1 MPIKRKK
8 NIDKATKKK
17 NKEIK
22 INKMVKHRYSF
33 YTFLIYL
40 VGIILISYLFK
51 LQVIEGENY
60 RAQSNTRLTKEVAIE
75 PSRGAITDRTG
86 VPYAGTY
93 LDYNVELYETVSDN
107 KTLNKMAFELISIL
121 ESNNEKYKST
131 FPIDINNKKYRY
143 IEGEKLEN
151 WKKKN
156 KIPNE
161 ASAEEAFNLLK
172 EKYEI
177 DKADNND
184 IRKILEVRDLMK
196 TESFSKIKPLKVTGS
211 IKRETA
217 MKLEE
222 NSFAM
227 PGVTIVSEP
236 KRTYLRGSECSHVIG
251 YTGRISEKEYED
263 RKDHDYK
270 NNDIIGKTGI
280 EKTFEELLKG
290 KRGKKQVDTN
300 VDGTVTGEYVTE
312 DAVGG
317 STVML
322 TIDSKLQQ
330 VAEQSL
336 DRTINKMR
344 NGGFGKKYDAKGGA
358 VVVMNVKTGE
368 VLAMASNPTYTPES
382 FLGGISG
389 KKWDEYNSSLA
400 PLMNR
405 AIQGVYAPGSTFKM
419 VTAIAALSEGVINEK
434 TTVKCSG
441 IYHRAHNPVCWI
453 YTSYKVG
460 HGSLNVEGALKN
472 SCNIFFYEMGHRLGA
487 DKIAEYSKYLGL
499 GRKTGI
505 EIAGEKTGSVASS
518 EIAESKGQKMTEGGE
533 LSAAIGQSYN
543 SFTPIQMAR
552 YISTLVNGGKQVKPT
567 IVKSVIN
574 SNNVRLSRE
583 QIKEIIEQK
592 TGYKDENYKDIEFQ
606 KEHLKSVL
614 EGMRS
619 VTGDRG
625 GTAYSV
631 FKDFNIEV
639 GGKTGSAEA
648 GNMTNGL
655 FVGFAPFNNPE
666 IAIVTVIEN
675 GVVGFHTA
683 EVVRDIMIEYFGM
696 NMKEIKENMSATTE
710 NEYIM

>member
-1 MPIKRKK
+1 MPKKSKR
-8 NIDKATKKK
+8 NIDRATRNK

-22 INKMVKHRYSF
+22 IDKMVKHRYSF

-40 VGIILISYLFK
+40 AGIILISYLFK
-51 LQVIEGENY
+51 LQVIEGETY

-86 VPYAGTY
+86 VPYASSY
-93 LDYNVELYETVSDN
+93 LDYHIELYETVSDN
-107 KTLNKMAFELISIL
+107 KTLNKMAFELIDIL
-121 ESNNEKYKST
+121 EKNGEKYIST
-131 FPIDINNKKYRY
+131 FPIDINAKKYRY
-143 IEGEKLEN
+143 LEGEELEK

-156 KIPNE
+156 RIPEE
-161 ASAEEAFNLLK
+161 ASAEEAFNILK

-177 DKADNND
+177 DKVDTND
-184 IRKILEVRDLMK
+184 IRKILEARDLMRSQ
-196 TESFSKIKPLKVTGS
+196 SFSKIKPLKVTDS

-217 MKLEE
+217 MKIEE

-227 PGVTIVSEP
+227 PGVTVVSDP
-236 KRTYLRGSECSHVIG
+236 KRVYLRGSEAAHVVG
-251 YTGRISEKEYED
+251 YTGSISEKEYEE
-263 RKDHDYK
+263 KKEQGYK
-270 NNDIIGKTGI
+270 NNDLVGKTGI

-290 KRGKKQVDTN
+290 KRGTKQVDTN
-300 VDGTVTGEYVTE
+300 VDGTVTGEYITE
-312 DAVGG
+312 DAIGG

-368 VLAMASNPTYTPES
+368 ILAMASNPAYTPES
-382 FLGGISG
+382 FLGGISNE
-389 KKWDEYNSSLA
+389 KWKEYNSSLA

-419 VTAIAALSEGVINEK
+419 VTAIAALSEGVISEK
-434 TTVKCSG
+434 TTVRCSG
-441 IYHRAHNPVCWI
+441 VYHRAHNPVCWI

-472 SCNIFFYEMGHRLGA
+472 SCNVFFYEMGHRLGA

-499 GRKTGI
+499 GRKTGV
-505 EIAGEKTGSVASS
+505 EIAGEKKGSVASS
-518 EIAESKGQKMTEGGE
+518 EVAESKGQKMTEGGE

-543 SFTPIQMAR
+543 SYTPLQLAR
-552 YISTLVNGGKQVKPT
+552 YIATLVNGGKQVKPT
-567 IVKSVIN
+567 IIKSVIN

-583 QIKEIIEQK
+583 QIQDIVEQK
-592 TGYKDENYKDIEFQ
+592 TGFKDENYKNIEFQ

-619 VTGDRG
+619 VTGERG

-696 NMKEIKENMSATTE
+696 NMKEVKEDMSATSE